1 MTDYYTVS
9 EYAKMTGK
17 DPAHIRRM
25 LIYGRLLG
33 EKIGNQWVIPKDAE
47 YPADNRVKSG
57 NYRNWRKKLDIRAEN
72 PVLYKSLFNMSKS
85 FVEIFGDNL
94 DRIVLYHMQE
104 GTRLMNQMQI
114 LQSF

>member
-57 NYRNWRKKLDIRAEN
+57 NYKLSKLAKEIRYTCRKSGFI
-72 PVLYKSLFNMSKS
+72 
-85 FVEIFGDNL
+85 
-94 DRIVLYHMQE
+94 
-104 GTRLMNQMQI
+104 
-114 LQSF
+114 